1 MKHKLSQEQF
11 EELLRGT
18 FAPDRF
24 PSPKIN
30 RTLFTRLE
38 EKELYRMEHKF
49 VGKIPVLAAA
59 FCLLLTVSVFASWHF
74 LSASS
79 VAEQSIPAQCRF

>member
-24 PSPKIN
+24 PSPEIN

-38 EKELYRMEHKF
+38 EKEFQRNLHNLF
-49 VGKIPVLAAA
+49 
-59 FCLLLTVSVFASWHF
+59 H
-74 LSASS
+74 
-79 VAEQSIPAQCRF
+79 

>member
-18 FAPDRF
+18 FAPNRF
-24 PSPKIN
+24 PSPEIN

-38 EKELYRMEHKF
+38 
-49 VGKIPVLAAA
+49 
-59 FCLLLTVSVFASWHF
+59 
-74 LSASS
+74 
-79 VAEQSIPAQCRF
+79 